1 MIKFIDLLLQTLK
14 DYWQYFTDKLPVLLL
29 AIIVLIIFSV
39 ISYVGRKISLEVVGR
54 LKDKGKIEITIVVG
68 RILRA
73 GILVLGLV
81 VALGV
86 YGIKLS
92 ALLTSLGLIGFALS
106 FVLRDYIKDFFA
118 GLIILT
124 QRPFVI
130 SDEIKIGDFEG
141 VVKAIE
147 MRFTVIKTYDDRK
160 VLISNSDVLN
170 KAVVIATGYTRRRND
185 LEISFKELKSSEKL
199 KELIREVRKTVR
211 KLKEVEASSDIE
223 LFLEG
228 VEDDKIKLKLSFW
241 TKPEKDK
248 IKMGRSEVIEKVYWL
263 LKEKKVE
270 GIKII

>member
-1 MIKFIDLLLQTLK
+1 MIKFIDLLLQTLE
-14 DYWQYFTDKLPVLLL
+14 DYWQYFIDKLPVLLL
-29 AIIVLIIFSV
+29 ATIVLIIFFV
-39 ISYVGRKISLEVVGR
+39 ISYVGRKISLEIVGR

-73 GILVLGLV
+73 SILVLGLV

-106 FVLRDYIKDFFA
+106 FVLRDYIKDFLA

-124 QRPFVI
+124 QRPFAI
-130 SDEIKIGDFEG
+130 SDEIKMGDFEG

-170 KAVVIATGYTRRRND
+170 KAVVITTDYTKRRND
-185 LEISFKELKSSEKL
+185 LEISFRELKSFEKL
-199 KELIREVRKTVR
+199 EELIREISKNVRKV
-211 KLKEVEASSDIE
+211 KEVEASSKIE

-228 VEDDKIKLKLSFW
+228 IEDDKIKLKLSFW
-241 TKPEKDK
+241 TKSAKDK
-248 IKMGRSEVIEKVYWL
+248 LKIGKSEVIKKIYWL

-270 GIKII
+270 GVKIV

>member
-1 MIKFIDLLLQTLK
+1 MTSFISLLIKTLQ
-14 DYWQYFTDKLPVLLL
+14 DYWQYFIDKLPLLLL
-29 AIIVLIIFSV
+29 AIIVLIIFFV
-39 ISYVGRKISLEVVGR
+39 ISHIGRKISLEVVGR

-68 RILRA
+68 RIFRA

-81 VALGV
+81 VAMGV

-106 FVLRDYIKDFFA
+106 FVLRDYIKDFLA

-170 KAVVIATGYTRRRND
+170 KAVVIATGYTRRRID
-185 LEISFKELKSSEKL
+185 LEINFKELKSSSKL
-199 KELIREVRKTVR
+199 KDLIKEIRKTVR
-211 KLKEVEASSDIE
+211 RVDGVEASSDIE
-223 LFLEG
+223 LFLDG
-228 VEDDKIKLKLSFW
+228 IEDDKVKLKLSFW

-248 IKMGRSEVIEKVYWL
+248 IKIGRSEVIENVYWL
-263 LKEKKVE
+263 LREKKVE
-270 GIKII
+270 GVKIV